1 MLLWDCERVGGL
13 MNRRKRLLLQVS
25 FILIGGFFTTS
36 LVSYVMARSSLR
48 DQIVLRSLPLTSDNV
63 YSEIQ
68 RDLLKPIFLSSLMAN
83 DTFLRDWVI
92 QGENNQQD
100 IQRYL
105 KEMMVKYNT
114 FTSFFVSDK
123 TRIYYHADG
132 ILKTVKEGEP
142 RDAWYFRVRE
152 LETDYEINVD
162 PDMANQDALTI
173 FINHR
178 VYDYDGEY
186 MGAIGVGLTIRAV
199 LDLIAEYQE
208 KYKSNIYFIDA
219 KGDIILHNADLP
231 QSVDRIGKLVGS
243 DTVLVSMVT
252 SSGDQFQYERN
263 GQVAHLRTRFVPELN
278 WYLLVEQMEGQ
289 AVSSIFDTLVLNLV
303 VCVLITGVVIVLT
316 GFTIHSFQKTTQRQ
330 QTEIEEQHEELSE
343 KNVRLEKAL
352 GEVKQLSGLLPICA
366 SCKNIRDDEGKWQP
380 LEPYIQ
386 ARTSA
391 DFTHGICPECVHE
404 LYPDFTKR
412 RKNGDDAPP
421 T

>member
-1 MLLWDCERVGGL
+1 

-178 VYDYDGEY
+178 AYDYDGEY

>member
-1 MLLWDCERVGGL
+1 
-13 MNRRKRLLLQVS
+13 MNRKKRLLLQVS
-25 FILIGGFFTTS
+25 FILIGGFLTTS
-36 LVSYVMARSSLR
+36 LVSYVMARSSVR
-48 DQIVLRSLPLTSDNV
+48 DQIVSSSLPLTSDNV

-92 QGENNQQD
+92 QGEKNQQE

-132 ILKTVKEGEP
+132 ILKTVKEAEP

-152 LETDYEINVD
+152 MAEDYEINVD

-178 VYDYDGEY
+178 VFDYEGNY

-199 LDLIAEYQE
+199 LDLIGEYQD
-208 KYKSNIYFIDA
+208 KYKSNIYFIDDT
-219 KGDIILHNADLP
+219 GDIILHNADLP
-231 QSVDRIGKLVGS
+231 DGVDSIDKLVGT
-243 DTVLVSMVT
+243 DTVLESVSAANEHRL
-252 SSGDQFQYERN
+252 QYVRN

-278 WYLLVEQMEGQ
+278 WYLLVEQMEGR
-289 AVSSIFDTLVLNLV
+289 AVSSIFDTLILNLV

-316 GFTIHSFQKTTQRQ
+316 GFTIHSYQKTMQHQ
-330 QTEIEEQHEELSE
+330 QTEIEEQHQELSK
-343 KNVRLEKAL
+343 KNADLEKAL
-352 GEVKQLSGLLPICA
+352 GEVKTLSGLLPICS
-366 SCKNIRDDEGKWQP
+366 SCKKIRDDQGHWEHMEW
-380 LEPYIQ
+380 YIKQ
-386 ARTSA
+386 RSNA
-391 DFTHGICPECVHE
+391 DFTHGICPECMHE
-404 LYPDFTKR
+404 LYPDFSRR
-412 RKNGDDAPP
+412 RKNGDDTPP
-421 T
+421 A

>member
-1 MLLWDCERVGGL
+1 
-13 MNRRKRLLLQVS
+13 
-25 FILIGGFFTTS
+25 
-36 LVSYVMARSSLR
+36 
-48 DQIVLRSLPLTSDNV
+48 
-63 YSEIQ
+63 
-68 RDLLKPIFLSSLMAN
+68 
-83 DTFLRDWVI
+83 
-92 QGENNQQD
+92 
-100 IQRYL
+100 
-105 KEMMVKYNT
+105 
-114 FTSFFVSDK
+114 
-123 TRIYYHADG
+123 
-132 ILKTVKEGEP
+132 
-142 RDAWYFRVRE
+142 
-152 LETDYEINVD
+152 
-162 PDMANQDALTI
+162 
-173 FINHR
+173 
-178 VYDYDGEY
+178 
-186 MGAIGVGLTIRAV
+186 
-199 LDLIAEYQE
+199 
-208 KYKSNIYFIDA
+208 
-219 KGDIILHNADLP
+219 
-231 QSVDRIGKLVGS
+231 
-243 DTVLVSMVT
+243 MVT